1 MAYCRKCGEQIDD
14 EAVICPKCG
23 VPQNKNYGNNEK
35 NTVNDTGGS
44 IYVLL
49 GAIFPVIAL
58 IMYLIWKDERPKTSA
73 DLEQGMKICLIIIG
87 IIIVWYV
94 VELVIAGGVI

>member
-23 VPQNKNYGNNEK
+23 VPQNKNYGNYEK

-44 IYVLL
+44 IYVLI
-49 GAIFPVIAL
+49 GVIFPVIAL

-73 DLEQGMKICLIIIG
+73 DLERGMKICLIIIG